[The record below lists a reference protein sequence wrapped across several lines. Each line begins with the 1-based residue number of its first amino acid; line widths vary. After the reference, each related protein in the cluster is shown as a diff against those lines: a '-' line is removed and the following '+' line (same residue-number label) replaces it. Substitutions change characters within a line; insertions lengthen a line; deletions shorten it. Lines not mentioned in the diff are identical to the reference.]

1 MKLLLT
7 LSAFLI
13 SSVALGE
20 ELLCPE
26 SIETAQTLRST
37 LPKGWTS
44 AVDSL
49 NGKHP
54 LENVQVFDGPFD
66 DGASLIPDNEGTE
79 ETPHWLLSKDAP
91 RPFTMACFYS
101 QSVVRVLHELPKKSK
116 KCTLLFKTEPYR
128 VRGLNC
134 E

>member
-1 MKLLLT
+1 MKSLLT
-7 LSAFLI
+7 LSALLI
-13 SSVALGE
+13 SSIAWGE
-20 ELLCPE
+20 KLLCPE
-26 SIETAQTLRST
+26 SIETAQTLRSA

-66 DGASLIPDNEGTE
+66 DGASLVPDNEGKE
-79 ETPHWLLSKDAP
+79 ETPHWILSKDAP
-91 RPFTMACFYS
+91 RPFLMACFYS
-101 QSVVRVLHELPKKSK
+101 QSVVRVLHELPKDAK
-116 KCTLLFKTEPYR
+116 KCTTLFKTKPYR
-128 VRGLNC
+128 VLGLSC